1 MIVPNSVI
9 GACIFPFT
17 EHFQHLHLFLLVTLV
32 YICQVWAE
40 GADSEHLCKAPK
52 QCICYNVPQNN
63 IGYNCSLTN
72 VKKGNTFPFLKG
84 PRVVELAVRWQ
95 SSFTEPERTYLRD
108 GILGQ
113 MPNLRDIT
121 LVGSIRHRFTSDTFA
136 GLPHLERLSIFT
148 ANPDTRFD
156 SDWLQPLGGLR
167 SLTLPGNFITQFP
180 SEHFCGLQNLTT
192 LVMFTNSFTKTE
204 ALGIEC
210 NDTTPSEAQCHPCLP
225 NVTVLDLSYNNF
237 TVFDVKFGKDLPS
250 LTTLLVSYSGLYEIR
265 GLNVSTVLS
274 LFYLSLNH
282 NYLSAFPV
290 IGMDACYDSKMLI
303 LWLQHN
309 QLRSLP
315 RGLFTCT
322 RHLVYLDMS
331 ENHLSTEQL
340 IKAGLRDLRELNILK
355 LSGNSIVSL
364 QAGMIDTMTQLT
376 YFSCS
381 RCGMNHI
388 DRDSLSNTIGLKSL
402 QLDHNNISFIDNNTF
417 TNLNNLT
424 TLDLSNNRLLWFE
437 VKTVSISLEQ
447 LALGNNLLQTI
458 PDFSGSW
465 PNLVYLNL
473 SGNSIKD
480 FEPMALIGLTSL
492 KHLFLASNQITS
504 IPASRFLSLKALTQ
518 LDLSNNMIK
527 KVEPFAFSLETSL
540 TFVNLSFNM
549 IEDSNMGEVFHSSV
563 KHLLMNGNRLREI
576 HLNLAQLFSLEWLDV
591 SFNNISDIAER
602 VFSKLHQLKIVNLTY
617 NNLRT
622 LNPRMLAASPSGT
635 PILQVYLQGN
645 PLHCDC
651 HNVLLKAANSDM

>member
-1 MIVPNSVI
+1 MHVFFS
-9 GACIFPFT
+9 FT

-52 QCICYNVPQNN
+52 HCSCYNVPQNS
-63 IGYNCSLTN
+63 IGYNCALYN
-72 VKKGNTFPFLKG
+72 VKKGDTFPFLKG
-84 PRVVELAVRWQ
+84 PRIVELEVIWQ

-108 GILGQ
+108 GILAR
-113 MPNLRDIT
+113 MPNLREISFF
-121 LVGSIRHRFTSDTFA
+121 GSIRHRFTSDTFA
-136 GLPHLERLSIFT
+136 GLPHLERLTIFT
-148 ANPDTRFD
+148 VNRDTRFD
-156 SDWLQPLGGLR
+156 SDWLQPLAGLR

-180 SEHFCGLQNLTT
+180 PEHFCGLQNLTT

-204 ALGIEC
+204 DLGIEC
-210 NDTTPSEAQCHPCLP
+210 NDTMSSEAQCHPCLP
-225 NVTVLDLSYNNF
+225 NVTVLNLSFNNF

-250 LTTLLVSYSGLYEIR
+250 LTTLRVSYSGLYEIR
-265 GLNVSTVLS
+265 GLDVSTVLS
-274 LFYLSLNH
+274 VAVLDLSHNH
-282 NYLSAFPV
+282 LSAFPV
-290 IGMDACYDSKMLI
+290 IGTDACYDSEMLI

-322 RHLVYLDMS
+322 RHLTHLDLS

-340 IKAGLRDLRELNILK
+340 IKAGLRDLQELVTLNV
-355 LSGNSIVSL
+355 SGNSIVSL

-388 DRDSLSNTIGLKSL
+388 DRDSLSNTTGLKSL

-424 TLDLSNNRLLWFE
+424 TLDLSNNKLLWFE

-447 LALGNNLLQTI
+447 LALGNNYLQRI

-465 PNLVYLNL
+465 PNLVSLNL

-492 KHLFLASNQITS
+492 KHLFLASNQITY
-504 IPASRFLSLKALTQ
+504 IPASRFLSLKALVQ
-518 LDLSNNMIK
+518 VDLSNNMIK
-527 KVEPFAFSLETSL
+527 KVELFAFSLETSL

-549 IEDSNMGEVFHSSV
+549 IEDSNMREVFHSSV

-576 HLNLAQLFSLEWLDV
+576 PFNLAFLLSLERLDV
-591 SFNNISDIAER
+591 SFNNISAIADT
-602 VFSKLHQLKIVNLTY
+602 VFSNLHELKMVNLTY
-617 NNLRT
+617 NNLHS
-622 LNPRMLAASPSGT
+622 LNPRKLAVSPQAT
-635 PILQVYLQGN
+635 TILEVYLQGN